1 LKITPQSE
9 ILTRN
14 QTTLSGKKRYP
25 PCEYPNFKW
34 DAPVPCT
41 CPPLLSPLLKT
52 YLISYNIV
60 TKKGISSI
68 LTVCIHILLLDEILK
83 AWNIDG
89 NEQPACSLLAG

>member
-1 LKITPQSE
+1 
-9 ILTRN
+9 
-14 QTTLSGKKRYP
+14 
-25 PCEYPNFKW
+25 
-34 DAPVPCT
+34 
-41 CPPLLSPLLKT
+41 
-52 YLISYNIV
+52 V